1 MLLIWNSFGL
11 LSPISATWNSF
22 LVFPYWEGHCDF
34 RFWGIGYFFKSVSR
48 FLCQKTLVFISVC
61 GFSVFRI
68 WFSLFVKTTEWF
80 SIFPDWVP
88 VTLRSERQL
97 CASTDLEQLWNLCT
111 LEISV
116 YSTCHHCIGSI
127 DNWDVKSYRFWRFWM
142 RFSFWSNFLAVLRY
156 KWFFLRWVLWFLID
170 LNVPLLIVFTYTS
183 AFIQP
188 HLEGCVCSVNR
199 QVISIW
205 MLWITSILRRFD
217 IFFFVLGERT
227 ATVSE
232 VHD

>member
-1 MLLIWNSFGL
+1 MPKNFGVHFGL
-11 LSPISATWNSF
+11 RI
-22 LVFPYWEGHCDF
+22 F
-34 RFWGIGYFFKSVSR
+34 RFLAFGFHFSSKLPNGFRFFLIEFRLLFDLSGNYAPPLISNSCETFVRSKSLFTPLATTASDRLITGMWKVIGFDGSE
-48 FLCQKTLVFISVC
+48 C
-61 GFSVFRI
+61 GFRFDRI
-68 WFSLFVKTTEWF
+68 
-80 SIFPDWVP
+80 
-88 VTLRSERQL
+88 
-97 CASTDLEQLWNLCT
+97 
-111 LEISV
+111 
-116 YSTCHHCIGSI
+116 
-127 DNWDVKSYRFWRFWM
+127 FWRF
-142 RFSFWSNFLAVLRY
+142 LRY
-156 KWFFLRWVLWFLID
+156 KWFFLHWVLWFLID

>member
-1 MLLIWNSFGL
+1 MRLEIPFWYFLIERGIAIFGFEVL
-11 LSPISATWNSF
+11 AIF
-22 LVFPYWEGHCDF
+22 LN
-34 RFWGIGYFFKSVSR
+34 R
-48 FLCQKTLVFISVC
+48 FL
-61 GFSVFRI
+61 GFCAKKLWCSFRSADFPFFSI

-217 IFFFVLGERT
+217 IFFFRSRWKNSNRLRGPWLKWRPHAVLYWP
-227 ATVSE
+227 
-232 VHD
+232 

>member
-1 MLLIWNSFGL
+1 MRLEIPFWYFLIERGIAIFGFEVL
-11 LSPISATWNSF
+11 AIF
-22 LVFPYWEGHCDF
+22 LN
-34 RFWGIGYFFKSVSR
+34 R
-48 FLCQKTLVFISVC
+48 FL
-61 GFSVFRI
+61 GFCAKKLWCSFRSADFPFFSI

>member
-1 MLLIWNSFGL
+1 MRLEIPFWYFLIERGIAIFGFEVL
-11 LSPISATWNSF
+11 AIF
-22 LVFPYWEGHCDF
+22 LN
-34 RFWGIGYFFKSVSR
+34 R
-48 FLCQKTLVFISVC
+48 FL
-61 GFSVFRI
+61 GFCAKKLWCSFRSADFPFFSI

-217 IFFFVLGERT
+217 NFFFVLGERT

>member
-1 MLLIWNSFGL
+1 M
-11 LSPISATWNSF
+11 
-22 LVFPYWEGHCDF
+22 
-34 RFWGIGYFFKSVSR
+34 
-48 FLCQKTLVFISVC
+48 FIAVC
-61 GFSVFRI
+61 GFSVLQQLVFGFRKKIQICFRI
-68 WFSLFVKTTEWF
+68 WIRYGFLFFLFGFRFIFDMSGNYAPPLISNSCETFVRSKSLFTPLATTASDRLITGMWKVIGF
-80 SIFPDWVP
+80 DG
-88 VTLRSERQL
+88 SECGFRF
-97 CASTDLEQLWNLCT
+97 DR
-111 LEISV
+111 I
-116 YSTCHHCIGSI
+116 
-127 DNWDVKSYRFWRFWM
+127 FWRFCGI
-142 RFSFWSNFLAVLRY
+142 ND
-156 KWFFLRWVLWFLID
+156 FFLRWVLWFLID
-170 LNVPLLIVFTYTS
+170 LNVPLLFVFTYTS

>member
-1 MLLIWNSFGL
+1 MRLVIPFWYFLIERGIAIFGFEVL
-11 LSPISATWNSF
+11 AIF
-22 LVFPYWEGHCDF
+22 LN
-34 RFWGIGYFFKSVSR
+34 R
-48 FLCQKTLVFISVC
+48 FL
-61 GFSVFRI
+61 GFCAKKLWCSFRSADFPFFSI

-97 CASTDLEQLWNLCT
+97 CVSTDLEFFRNLCT

-217 IFFFVLGERT
+217 IFFFRSRWKNSNRLRGPWLKWRPHAVLYWP
-227 ATVSE
+227 
-232 VHD
+232 